1 MKMKYIV
8 AGYTV
13 VVVLLLCFIHVEM
26 TRENQFDVDMVYYN
40 RQLKQVEAELEAASD
55 NIRDIEDKY
64 DCKILLIDDVDYGQR
79 LNTLIS
85 EGAVIL
91 DYFRDNELTGKV
103 AWEMSKNRYE

>member
-55 NIRDIEDKY
+55 NIRDIEDNSVHSRW
-64 DCKILLIDDVDYGQR
+64 DVANANYY
-79 LNTLIS
+79 NTRRF
-85 EGAVIL
+85 A
-91 DYFRDNELTGKV
+91 K
-103 AWEMSKNRYE
+103 